1 MLTLVHEIRKFE
13 ALCLLR
19 EHAMKTIVV
28 CAVALA
34 FASAVRA
41 ADTLDIYVVDT
52 EGGKAIILLTPDGE
66 TMLVDAGY
74 PTEDDRDTK
83 RVVEA
88 ARSAG
93 ISKFDYVVATHYDA
107 DHSGNVPSVDRLIP
121 GKVFVDHGDPMP
133 NYDSGNR
140 SRYYDPYIKA
150 IAGRKRMSVKPGDVI
165 PIKGCRVTV
174 VSAGGKVISQP
185 LSGGGEPNAFAPT
198 SRPGAPDGSEN
209 AGSVGLLYEF
219 GKFRMLDLADLL
231 STVEYDLAC
240 PRNLIG
246 SVDLFMV
253 SHHGLN
259 VSNARFLVH
268 ALRPKVILMNNGAG
282 KGGAPDTLDILKSSP
297 GLQDLW
303 QLHYSIAGG
312 DKNAAAEFIAN
323 PAEPCGAKLFKVTVQ
338 RSGAFTV
345 TNTRNNVSRAYPA
358 K

>member
-1 MLTLVHEIRKFE
+1 
-13 ALCLLR
+13 
-19 EHAMKTIVV
+19 MKTYVIF
-28 CAVALA
+28 AAALA
-34 FASAVRA
+34 FGSAIRAS
-41 ADTLDIYVVDT
+41 DTLDIYVVDT
-52 EGGKAIILLTPDGE
+52 EGGKAIIVLTPDGE

-93 ISKFDYVVATHYDA
+93 ISRFDYVVATHYDA

-121 GKVFVDHGDPMP
+121 GRVFVDHGDPMP
-133 NYDSGNR
+133 NYDAGNR

-150 IAGRKRMSVKPGDVI
+150 IAGRKRMSVQPGDVI

-185 LSGGGEPNAFAPT
+185 LSGGGEPNAFAPA
-198 SRPGAPDGSEN
+198 SRPGTPDGSEN

-268 ALRPKVILMNNGAG
+268 ALRPKVILMNNGAS
-282 KGGAPDTLDILKSSP
+282 KGGAPETLDILKSSP

-312 DKNAAAEFIAN
+312 DMNAAAEFIAN

-345 TNTRNNVSRAYPA
+345 TNTRNNVSRTYPA